1 MIKKLFDELKNNK
14 KKRICVIILMLFVVV
29 LIVFAILWFNGIVG
43 NYISE
48 DEKRFKSEYE
58 SLNDVINE
66 DDELAYLKIKLPKKN
81 NIKYSNI
88 SEIVDIFNS
97 DGDAVIY
104 FGYPSCTYC
113 RNAVQV
119 LCNTVKKTKLKT
131 IYYLDVEENNDRY
144 KELIDIMGNKFT
156 VDDKG
161 VELYT
166 PLVVFV
172 ANGDIVSHNK
182 GTLFSQKTPYIKLD
196 KSQVKGL
203 SEIYEYGVKDV
214 LRSIEIKNSV
224 K

>member
-113 RNAVQV
+113 RSAVQV

>member
-29 LIVFAILWFNGIVG
+29 LILFAILWFNGIVG

-113 RNAVQV
+113 RSAVQV